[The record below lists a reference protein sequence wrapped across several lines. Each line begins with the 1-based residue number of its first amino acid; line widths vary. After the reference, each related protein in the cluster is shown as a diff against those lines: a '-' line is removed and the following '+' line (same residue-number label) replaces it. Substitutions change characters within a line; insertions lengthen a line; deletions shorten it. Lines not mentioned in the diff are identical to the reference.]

1 MWFDVSAALA
11 ALDPAPAEIP
21 AIPAIQPRPESQNS
35 GNRNA
40 SALAPVDLDPAEAAV
55 VAALR
60 LGCVRPGVIATRSG
74 LGGTATYQALDRLL
88 ASGRV
93 AQARDGTLSEIGDA
107 NP

>member
-11 ALDPAPAEIP
+11 ALDPSPVAIP
-21 AIPAIQPRPESQNS
+21 AIPAIQPGPESQNS
-35 GNRNA
+35 KNRNA
-40 SALAPVDLDPAEAAV
+40 PALAPVDPDPAATAV

-60 LGCVRPGVIATRSG
+60 LGCVRPGAIATQSG
-74 LGGTATYQALDRLL
+74 LGGTATYRALDRLL

-93 AQARDGTLSEIGDA
+93 GQARDGTLSEIGDA